1 VADSIGED
9 LRLLKK
15 KLGSLAAL
23 PAAKAR
29 RERDSR
35 HMLKAD
41 DGRRRRG
48 AAIERPE
55 QINFKCAEGTKKRFK
70 AAADALNISMIAAF
84 EQALELLEREA
95 EIGSK
100 T

>member
-1 VADSIGED
+1 MADIGED

-70 AAADALNISMIAAF
+70 AAADALNLSMIEAF
-84 EQALELLEREA
+84 EHALELLEREA
-95 EIGSK
+95 KSGSK
-100 T
+100 A